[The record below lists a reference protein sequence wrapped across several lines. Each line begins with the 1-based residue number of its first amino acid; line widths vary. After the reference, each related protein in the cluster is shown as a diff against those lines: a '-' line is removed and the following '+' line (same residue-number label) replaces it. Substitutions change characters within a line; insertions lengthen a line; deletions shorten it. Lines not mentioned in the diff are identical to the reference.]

1 MELSPEKFLVR
12 DRGQSLRENRFYRE
26 APQQLYGTGK
36 FEIGSG
42 SGKYDLGTL
51 GYIGKKAVWCSFCL
65 LVINS
70 LREQKQ
76 FDWIE
81 TSTIPDG
88 RVQEEKQHYLGVTC
102 YASWQ
107 IDGRELS
114 RDDDGTANSSIGRT
128 RRIRLHW
135 SDPKEFDESYL
146 VMVAEP
152 SLTSSHLFLGRRVES
167 GRSNPALIKNWIY
180 TCQKH
185 HGDKCQITHDDK
197 YNSMIDQAYFGVI
210 DVQDMRLSRLPKQ
223 EGTRYVA
230 LSYSWGNVPKPFTTS
245 IDNVRKLQAPRG
257 IETVFS
263 SLSRTIQDAIDLVRE
278 LGERYLWV
286 DSICIIQD
294 SRSSWQLNASSMDT
308 VYSNAYF
315 TICAADGENPSAG
328 LRGMHSNERQ
338 FSQHMELYAPGLRLM
353 ASYLAKTY
361 IQNSTW
367 NTRAWTFQERL
378 LSRRC
383 VFFADSRVFF
393 QCRSAAMREDI
404 IAEEALGWS
413 IEHALDPIETLDN
426 LDTRALQIYM
436 RSIQLYTSRKLTK
449 PEDILNA
456 FTGVGNL
463 ISSSLGSN
471 TSLTWGLPTTHFDF
485 ALLWEPRDAPKHRNL
500 KEFPSW
506 SWCGWTDQIIEYRS
520 STIEGPLTD
529 IHDWLMQHTWIVW
542 HIRDGLGNLK
552 LVLNLSSEN
561 KPRQMPRGK
570 WRGYQTPVNDGYDAY
585 GRPIR
590 DPKHKHSPFV
600 KTLVE
605 YPFGVH
611 VNDQSVSPLPSDMR
625 YLQFFTWSAYL
636 SLTDDSPSED
646 PQLGPN
652 QRRYGIAD
660 YKGDWCGTIVID
672 KTWKTKNMLAEQE
685 FIAISDAKAFS
696 KEESDGW
703 MYYIPCEQDQ
713 SEWDL
718 YYVLLVETR
727 NEISYRVGLGKVFK
741 AAFLNSCREDAEWK
755 EIILG

>member
-26 APQQLYGTGK
+26 APQQFHSSGK

-42 SGKYDLGTL
+42 SGRFDLGTL
-51 GYIGKKAVWCSFCL
+51 GHIGKKAVWCSFCL
-65 LVINS
+65 LVIHS
-70 LREQKQ
+70 LREQKK

-81 TSTIPDG
+81 TSTIPDR
-88 RVQEEKQHYLGVTC
+88 RVPEDKQPYLNVTC

-114 RDDDGTANSSIGRT
+114 RNDDGTANSAIGRT

-135 SDPKEFDESYL
+135 SDPSDFDESYL

-152 SLTSSHLFLGRRVES
+152 SLTSSHLFLGRRVET
-167 GRSNPALIKNWIY
+167 GRSNPALIKNWID

-185 HGDKCQITHDDK
+185 HGQKCQITYDSKFEH
-197 YNSMIDQAYFGVI
+197 MINQAYFGVI
-210 DVQDMRLSRLPKQ
+210 DVQDMCLSSLPK
-223 EGTRYVA
+223 GTRYVA
-230 LSYSWGNVPKPFTTS
+230 LSYIWGNIPKPFTTS
-245 IDNVRKLQAPRG
+245 IENVRKLQAPRG
-257 IETVFS
+257 IESVFS

-286 DSICIIQD
+286 DSICIVQD
-294 SRSSWQLNASSMDT
+294 SRRSWQSNANSMDT

-315 TICAADGENPSAG
+315 TICAADGENPNAG
-328 LRGMHSNERQ
+328 LRGMDSKQRQ

-367 NTRAWTFQERL
+367 STRAWTFQERL

-449 PEDILNA
+449 QNDVLNA
-456 FTGVGNL
+456 FTGIGNL

-471 TSLTWGLPTTHFDF
+471 TSLVWGLPTTHFDF
-485 ALLWEPRDAPKHRNL
+485 ALLWEPRDAPKHRDL

-506 SWCGWTDQIIEYRS
+506 SWCGWNDQIIEYKS
-520 STIEGPLTD
+520 SITEGPLTD
-529 IHDWLMQHTWIVW
+529 IHGWLMQHTWIVW
-542 HIRDGLGNLK
+542 HIRDSHGNLK
-552 LVLNLSSEN
+552 LVWNSSME
-561 KPRQMPRGK
+561 RDLHRMPHGK
-570 WRGYQTPVNDGYDAY
+570 WRGYQASLGDGHDAY

-590 DPKHKHSPFV
+590 SLEHDHFSFT

-611 VNDQSVSPLPSDMR
+611 VDDQSTSPSLSDMR

-646 PQLGPN
+646 PQLGLN
-652 QRRYGIAD
+652 QKRYGIAD

-672 KTWKTKNMLAEQE
+672 KTWKTKNMPAEQE
-685 FIAISDAKAFS
+685 FIAISDAKGFS
-696 KEESDGW
+696 KEEYPNW

-718 YYVLLVETR
+718 YYVLLVENR
-727 NEISYRVGLGKVFK
+727 NEIAHRVGLGKVFK
-741 AAFLNSCREDAEWK
+741 QAFSNSCREDAKWK